1 MNLSRTLVLLSI
13 LFSTISFAV
22 EPQDLTTHFSPLPCD
37 NCITGV
43 NNFYQVSPVLW
54 RGAQPT
60 KEGFKALEQAGVKTI
75 INLRSYHDDS
85 SLLEGTQLH
94 YVSIPMDAWHPD
106 EKDLALFLRAVQLAS
121 SDPSRYPIFV
131 HCQQGRDR
139 TGYSVATYRMVMQDW
154 SAEDAIKEMYAF
166 RFNRIW
172 VGNPRFLKH
181 LEVEDMKK
189 QLDADEQTLSR

>member
-1 MNLSRTLVLLSI
+1 MTISRILVLLSI
-13 LFSTISFAV
+13 LLSTISSAV
-22 EPQDLTTHFSPLPCD
+22 EPQDLTTDFTPLPCD

-43 NNFYQVSPVLW
+43 NNFYQVSPELW

-75 INLRSYHDDS
+75 INLRSHHDDS
-85 SLLEGTQLH
+85 PLLEGTQLH

-106 EKDLALFLRAVQLAS
+106 KKDLALFLRAVQEAS

-139 TGYSVATYRMVMQDW
+139 TGYSVATYRMVMQNW
-154 SAEDAIKEMYAF
+154 SAADAIKEMYAF
-166 RFNRIW
+166 HFNRIW

-181 LEVEDMKK
+181 LDIDAMKQ
-189 QLDADEQTLSR
+189 QLSAHE